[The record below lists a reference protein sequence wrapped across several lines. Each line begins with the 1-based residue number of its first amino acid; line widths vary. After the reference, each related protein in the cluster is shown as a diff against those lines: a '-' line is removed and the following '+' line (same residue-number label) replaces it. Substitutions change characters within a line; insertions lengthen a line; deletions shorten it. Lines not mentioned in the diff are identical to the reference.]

1 VQSIN
6 LISIKIENMSIPK
19 YFTGCILTAV
29 MFLSCDKKQSYD
41 IKGDPELKFFTN
53 NESSGNLPVNS
64 IGFNVVNYPDPAG
77 SGLLT
82 LSTTI
87 PAAIKIPVFANKPV
101 TDEVTVNAE
110 LDNSLVAKYNA
121 DHNTS
126 YVAFPD
132 GVLNTTGLSA
142 KFLKGATTAND
153 SITIPANAAVLN
165 TLTASAYMA
174 PIKLTT
180 VSKPVGS
187 ITNTTTTQVAYVV
200 LNTELRRIKYLAVA
214 ADALGALITPRTSWA
229 VTLTPAPSTVGSF
242 VDGSTATF
250 SRWSAS
256 PVQVDVNLQTVKNI
270 TGIRLYTTTS
280 TTNIPT
286 QVEVSLSNDGIN
298 YDVIG
303 APLRANL
310 TFASNYNY
318 ILFYKAIPAKYIRLK
333 LYYSTSTSSNNFR
346 LAELDVYAN

>member
-1 VQSIN
+1 
-6 LISIKIENMSIPK
+6 MSIPK

-29 MFLSCDKKQSYD
+29 MFLSCDKNKSFD

-53 NESSGNLPVNS
+53 NESTGNLPVNS

-77 SGLLT
+77 NGLLT

-87 PAAIKIPVFANKPV
+87 PSAIKIPVFANKPV

-214 ADALGALITPRTSWA
+214 ADALGALITPRPSWA
-229 VTLTPAPSTVGSF
+229 VT
-242 VDGSTATF
+242 
-250 SRWSAS
+250 
-256 PVQVDVNLQTVKNI
+256 
-270 TGIRLYTTTS
+270 
-280 TTNIPT
+280 
-286 QVEVSLSNDGIN
+286 
-298 YDVIG
+298 
-303 APLRANL
+303 
-310 TFASNYNY
+310 
-318 ILFYKAIPAKYIRLK
+318 
-333 LYYSTSTSSNNFR
+333 
-346 LAELDVYAN
+346 